1 MGAFDGVRD
10 KPVVLV
16 ALALP
21 SLFRVREAGRALRCL
36 SSTSGHATMLHAYA
50 HENRDLLPW
59 AFPYDGRHAPR
70 GFFGPTERERVNL
83 LTAVSSL
90 WYGRM
95 LDWYGRLMTLDD
107 AVSLAFYVDAGALS
121 EYGDGLASHD
131 FVGQRLDHVVF
142 PAQKAL
148 LIERHN
154 LHDPAFDP
162 YSIRGTPRPRL
173 CHVLAVSGDGRLR
186 NSADAV
192 AGVPPFRMKPGP
204 MRDAVAD
211 ACKGGRTRRA
221 ASEDAT
227 GRAGSTHSHFLPQCP
242 NRFRA
247 ANMPCCSKYARASST
262 VAKMRVAV
270 WVMKGLGAL
279 RGRQT
284 T

>member
-1 MGAFDGVRD
+1 M
-10 KPVVLV
+10 
-16 ALALP
+16 
-21 SLFRVREAGRALRCL
+21 
-36 SSTSGHATMLHAYA
+36 
-50 HENRDLLPW
+50 
-59 AFPYDGRHAPR
+59 
-70 GFFGPTERERVNL
+70 NL

-95 LDWYGRLMTLDD
+95 LDWYGRDPLHPTLYCPSLPISPAAREEIRRKSILDPGGRLMTLDD

-192 AGVPPFRMKPGP
+192 GGVSPFRMEPGP

-211 ACKGGRTRRA
+211 ACKGGRTRGA

-227 GRAGSTHSHFLPQCP
+227 GRAGSTHSHFPPQCP